1 MTSFSLILVP
11 LLLLLNVELPSGYS
25 VTPESLQ
32 KLNTNLTNEDM
43 RFVTKAEVTDNKLV
57 VHLEKEYKKQIVPA
71 VRWQN
76 VLEILD
82 KAYEFN
88 NQQVILR
95 KK

>member
-1 MTSFSLILVP
+1 
-11 LLLLLNVELPSGYS
+11 
-25 VTPESLQ
+25 
-32 KLNTNLTNEDM
+32 M

-71 VRWQN
+71 TRWQN
-76 VLEILD
+76 VLEVLD
-82 KAYEFN
+82 RAYEFN

>member
-1 MTSFSLILVP
+1 M
-11 LLLLLNVELPSGYS
+11 
-25 VTPESLQ
+25 Q
-32 KLNTNLTNEDM
+32 
-43 RFVTKAEVTDNKLV
+43 FVTKAEVTGNKLV
-57 VHLEKEYKKQIVPA
+57 INLEKEYKKQIVPA
-71 VRWQN
+71 SRWQN